1 MDCLENEAELLEST
15 RMPYFHILKLFH
27 HRASYQPAFVVIAM
41 WLGTFIERENRA
53 ITI

>member
-15 RMPYFHILKLFH
+15 RMPYFHI

-41 WLGTFIERENRA
+41 WLGTFIERENGA